1 MGDNP
6 LQLDWDFAALHGAWP
21 TGPDNA
27 YLLNRLRDIPVD
39 ATAEGARGPV
49 LEVGASEAIHSCRL
63 SLLGLRTVALEP
75 SFAMLGHA
83 RERMAEYGTHFEL
96 VRGISEKLPFPDESF
111 DRVLCES
118 SIDHLADPGLG
129 IREMTR
135 VLRPD
140 GRLIIGVVN
149 YGGISVRTSRLV
161 YWVARRLRLARRD
174 VHLFWDSPVPI
185 EHTFECT
192 YPILMKL
199 CGQYLELDRAFGVS
213 IGWACPGWG
222 NVLGRL
228 SQERANAILRALDRV
243 AYHVPRAADY
253 ILSVWKPRTWAPSNP
268 R

>member
-1 MGDNP
+1 MADNP
-6 LQLDWDFAALHGAWP
+6 FQLNWDFKALHGAWP

-49 LEVGASEAIHSCRL
+49 LEVGASEAIHSSRL
-63 SLLGLRTVALEP
+63 SLRGLKTVALDP
-75 SFAMLGHA
+75 SFPMLGHA

-118 SIDHLADPGLG
+118 TIDHLADPAVG
-129 IREMTR
+129 IREMAR

-149 YGGISVRTSRLV
+149 YGSINVRMSRLV
-161 YWVARRLRLARRD
+161 YRVARRLRLAPRD

-213 IGWACPGWG
+213 IGWAFPGWG
-222 NVLGRL
+222 DLLGRL
-228 SQERANAILRALDRV
+228 SGERATAILSALDRL
-243 AYHVPRAADY
+243 AYRMPRVADY
-253 ILSVWKPRTWAPSNP
+253 ILSVWKPRTWGPSNP